1 MFEYQ
6 HEMKCQ
12 HTQTFSC
19 SFMPSDNSN
28 SHNWCDLMKIIISK
42 CVGNKFE
49 DYVKWY
55 MKIWI
60 NFCLLATSTHCTVIV
75 CKYVLC
81 VCVCFTKIFNK
92 HLSMSE
98 QKFCTQPTMWINFLT
113 NIQSSIWK
121 RENWTNDTQMC
132 CWKFIFNFC
141 SCLLYDF
148 RPIYVLFIALWLWMF
163 NAYMDGIVNSFTQKK
178 IPFSTSSNLCQFY
191 YM

>member
-1 MFEYQ
+1 MPA
-6 HEMKCQ
+6 H
-12 HTQTFSC
+12 TFSC

-60 NFCLLATSTHCTVIV
+60 NFCLPASTHCTVIV
-75 CKYVLC
+75 CKYALC

-98 QKFCTQPTMWINFLT
+98 QKFCAADVNKFS
-113 NIQSSIWK
+113 NKFSA
-121 RENWTNDTQMC
+121 RE
-132 CWKFIFNFC
+132 
-141 SCLLYDF
+141 SE
-148 RPIYVLFIALWLWMF
+148 R
-163 NAYMDGIVNSFTQKK
+163 KK
-178 IPFSTSSNLCQFY
+178 IGQMTPKCVVGIYFQLLLMFTLRFSTNLCAVY
-191 YM
+191 RTSTVNI